1 MEKLNLKQKIS
12 VIALIISFSGVFGF
26 IYELIFYYFND
37 GKLTYQGGNFLPWIN
52 IYAIGGIL
60 VLLSTYKIKD
70 KPILIFLISMIVTGL
85 LEYFSGLVLY
95 EVFNT
100 RFWDY
105 NIEILNFGNI
115 GGYVCL
121 RSVLFFAI
129 SSVMLMKVIL
139 PFFIRLV
146 KKSKTNLVLIISV
159 ILCTLFIVDEL
170 YNLIIPKVTSL
181 PSANKIYKDIGIK

>member
-26 IYELIFYYFND
+26 LYELIFYYFND

-52 IYAIGGIL
+52 IYAIGSIL
-60 VLLSTYKIKD
+60 VLLSTYKIKE

-139 PFFIRLV
+139 PFFINLV
-146 KKSKTNLVLIISV
+146 KKSKTNLILIISV
-159 ILCTLFIVDEL
+159 TLCTLFIVDEL
-170 YNLIIPKVTSL
+170 YNLIIPKVTNL
-181 PSANKIYKDIGIK
+181 PSANKIYKDLGIK